1 MLRKALEAS
10 RLEAEEKDM
19 FNRLESKAA
28 SKEQAKKP
36 EQSFKAQPIIQ
47 SQAVEP
53 ESYLVQKTELTQ
65 LQAPLKSSNAGQL
78 EPLPPVKSR
87 RRRQKESPIKE
98 QNFEEVKP

>member
-10 RLEAEEKDM
+10 RLEAEEEGM

-28 SKEQAKKP
+28 SKEQAKP
-36 EQSFKAQPIIQ
+36 D
-47 SQAVEP
+47 
-53 ESYLVQKTELTQ
+53 SYSVQKTELTQ
-65 LQAPLKSSNAGQL
+65 SQAPLKSSNAGQL
-78 EPLPPVKSR
+78 EPLPPIKSR